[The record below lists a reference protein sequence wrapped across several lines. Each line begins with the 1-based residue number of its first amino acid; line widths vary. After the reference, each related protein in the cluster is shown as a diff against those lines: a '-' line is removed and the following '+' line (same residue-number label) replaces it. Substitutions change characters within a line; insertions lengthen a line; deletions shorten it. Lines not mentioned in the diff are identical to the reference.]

1 MQNATVALGPHA
13 RGYAVTIWH
22 HTSYGINVEVGTG
35 LAIEGPDMRMPQK
48 YPKRGGFTL
57 IELLITTVIMAILA
71 SLAIPRFQGM
81 REKAGDSA
89 ALGVLWNMSN
99 ALESYMTV
107 NFQFPADPDDL
118 IEYGYTPS
126 DGVTL
131 TQYTL
136 ETVGGEVS
144 VHFHLEHAA
153 STSYFHHRFPT
164 VGDPEKRPK
173 VP

>member
-1 MQNATVALGPHA
+1 MMKTPHIPP
-13 RGYAVTIWH
+13 R
-22 HTSYGINVEVGTG
+22 
-35 LAIEGPDMRMPQK
+35 
-48 YPKRGGFTL
+48 RGGFTL
-57 IELLITTVIMAILA
+57 IELMITTVILAILA

-89 ALGVLWNMSN
+89 ALGVLSNMSK
-99 ALESYMTV
+99 ALESYFTV
-107 NFQFPADPDDL
+107 NYQFPADPDDL
-118 IEYGYTPS
+118 LEYGYSPS

-136 ETVGGEVS
+136 ETVAGQAS

-153 STSYFHHRFPT
+153 STNYFHHRWPAT
-164 VGDPEKRPK
+164 ADPEKRPK